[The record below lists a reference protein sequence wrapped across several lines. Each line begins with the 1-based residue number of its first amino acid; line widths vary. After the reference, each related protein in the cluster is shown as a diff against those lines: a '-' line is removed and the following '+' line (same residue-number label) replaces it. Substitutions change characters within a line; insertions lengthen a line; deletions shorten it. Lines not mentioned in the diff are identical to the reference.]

1 MKMTIRQLLSLMDLF
16 RNIILVEMNTMEE
29 TNSLEVHKYFDERE
43 FRKFDNY
50 TVHSFTIDTDT
61 SNNSVLK
68 IYYLA

>member
-1 MKMTIRQLLSLMDLF
+1 MNITIRQLLSLMDLF

-29 TNSLEVHKYFDERE
+29 TNSLEVHKYFDERG

-50 TVHSFTIDTDT
+50 IVNSFTIDTDT

-68 IYYLA
+68 VYYLA